1 MEINVAHPA
10 AFRERASAS
19 SRVRTGVARRVASGY
34 TGAFMALEI
43 AQQELSPDTVAVSLV
58 GKLMMGPAGEEIPG
72 MVAELLKKGKRTIIF
87 DLSGVTVID
96 STGIGRFIASYN
108 KIVAAGG
115 EMRMA
120 GATGHLF
127 QSFHVSLLDQ
137 VFPFFPTVEEA
148 SKG

>member
-1 MEINVAHPA
+1 MP
-10 AFRERASAS
+10 
-19 SRVRTGVARRVASGY
+19 
-34 TGAFMALEI
+34 LEI
-43 AQQELSPDTVAVSLV
+43 SHKEVAPATVVVTLA
-58 GKLMMGPAGEEIPG
+58 GKLMLGADGEDIPAMVEEF
-72 MVAELLKKGKRTIIF
+72 LRDGKRTIVF

-108 KIVAAGG
+108 KIAAVGG

-137 VFPFFPTVEEA
+137 VFPFFESAEEA
-148 SKG
+148 VKG

>member
-1 MEINVAHPA
+1 MPLDISHKEVAPGTI
-10 AFRERASAS
+10 
-19 SRVRTGVARRVASGY
+19 VVALA
-34 TGAFMALEI
+34 
-43 AQQELSPDTVAVSLV
+43 
-58 GKLMMGPAGEEIPG
+58 GKLMLGSDGESIPSL
-72 MVAELLKKGKRTIIF
+72 VEDFLRQGKRTFVF

-108 KIVAAGG
+108 KIVSAGG

-137 VFPFFPTVEEA
+137 VFPFFETVEE
-148 SKG
+148 

>member
-1 MEINVAHPA
+1 MP
-10 AFRERASAS
+10 
-19 SRVRTGVARRVASGY
+19 
-34 TGAFMALEI
+34 LEI
-43 AQQELSPDTVAVSLV
+43 TNKEVAPGTVVVTLV
-58 GKLMMGPAGEEIPG
+58 GKLMLGADGAEIPD
-72 MVAELLKKGKRTIIF
+72 MVAGFLREGKKKIVF
-87 DLSGVTVID
+87 DLSGVTAID

-108 KIVAAGG
+108 KIAAAGG

-148 SKG
+148 AKA

>member
-1 MEINVAHPA
+1 MP
-10 AFRERASAS
+10 
-19 SRVRTGVARRVASGY
+19 
-34 TGAFMALEI
+34 LEI
-43 AQQELSPDTVAVSLV
+43 SQKEVAPDTVIVTLV
-58 GKLMMGPAGEEIPG
+58 GKMMLGPDGEDIPA
-72 MVAELLKKGKRTIIF
+72 MVDRLLRAGKRTFVF

-96 STGIGRFIASYN
+96 STGIGRFIASFN
-108 KIVAAGG
+108 KIAAAGG

-148 SKG
+148 QKG

>member
-1 MEINVAHPA
+1 
-10 AFRERASAS
+10 
-19 SRVRTGVARRVASGY
+19 
-34 TGAFMALEI
+34 MALEI
-43 AQQELSPDTVAVSLV
+43 SHKEAAGGVIVVTLT
-58 GKLMMGPAGEEIPG
+58 GKLMLGADGADIPKMVEEFLRQG
-72 MVAELLKKGKRTIIF
+72 LRTFVF

-108 KIVAAGG
+108 KIAAAGG

-137 VFPFFPTVEEA
+137 VFPFYPDVDEA
-148 SKG
+148 TKG

>member
-1 MEINVAHPA
+1 MPIEISHKDVA
-10 AFRERASAS
+10 
-19 SRVRTGVARRVASGY
+19 
-34 TGAFMALEI
+34 
-43 AQQELSPDTVAVSLV
+43 PDTVVVTLT
-58 GKLMMGPAGEEIPG
+58 GKLMLGADGEDIPTRVEG
-72 MVAELLKKGKRTIIF
+72 FLREGKRTIVF

-108 KIVAAGG
+108 KIAAVGG

-137 VFPFFPTVEEA
+137 VFPFFATAEDAVQ
-148 SKG
+148 G

>member
-1 MEINVAHPA
+1 M
-10 AFRERASAS
+10 S
-19 SRVRTGVARRVASGY
+19 
-34 TGAFMALEI
+34 LEI
-43 AQQELSPDTVAVSLV
+43 SHKEVAPGTVVVTLA
-58 GKLMMGPAGEEIPG
+58 GKLMLGADGENIPSL
-72 MVAELLKKGKRTIIF
+72 VEELLRQGKRTLIF

-96 STGIGRFIASYN
+96 STGIGRFIASFN
-108 KIVAAGG
+108 KIAAAGG

-148 SKG
+148 ERG

>member
-1 MEINVAHPA
+1 MP
-10 AFRERASAS
+10 
-19 SRVRTGVARRVASGY
+19 
-34 TGAFMALEI
+34 LEI
-43 AQQELSPDTVAVSLV
+43 SHKDVAPDTVLV
-58 GKLMMGPAGEEIPG
+58 TLAGKLMLGADGEDIPTLVEG
-72 MVAELLKKGKRTIIF
+72 FLRDGKRTIVF

-108 KIVAAGG
+108 KIAAVGG

-137 VFPFFPTVEEA
+137 VFPFFDTAEQAV
-148 SKG
+148 KG

>member
-1 MEINVAHPA
+1 MP
-10 AFRERASAS
+10 
-19 SRVRTGVARRVASGY
+19 
-34 TGAFMALEI
+34 LEI
-43 AQQELSPDTVAVSLV
+43 GHNEVAPGVIVVTLT
-58 GKLMMGPAGEEIPG
+58 GKLMLGSDGEDIPKIVDNFLRQG
-72 MVAELLKKGKRTIIF
+72 KKTFVF

-108 KIVAAGG
+108 KIAAAGG

-137 VFPFFPTVEEA
+137 VFPFYPTVDEA
-148 SKG
+148 AKG

>member
-1 MEINVAHPA
+1 MP
-10 AFRERASAS
+10 
-19 SRVRTGVARRVASGY
+19 
-34 TGAFMALEI
+34 LEI
-43 AQQELSPDTVAVSLV
+43 SHKEVTPGIVVVTLT
-58 GKLMMGPAGEEIPG
+58 GKLMLGSDGEDIPR
-72 MVAELLKKGKRTIIF
+72 MVERFLREGKKTIVF
-87 DLSGVTVID
+87 DLAGVTVID

-108 KIVAAGG
+108 KIAAVGG

-148 SKG
+148 I